1 MMTVF
6 VYQTFEIKQDK
17 FQEAME
23 NLKEVQ
29 KFRND
34 HFDQKVEIL
43 SPISG
48 QDHTYALLA
57 TYDGLA
63 EMELQDKKMF
73 DDEKYL
79 KLIGEFFLKNI
90 VQGSMYTK
98 IYRTTTS
105 KG

>member
-1 MMTVF
+1 MTIF

-17 FQEAME
+17 FKEAIE
-23 NLKEVQ
+23 NLKELQ
-29 KFRND
+29 KFRNENYE
-34 HFDQKVEIL
+34 QKVEIL

-48 QDHTYALLA
+48 QDHTYALLS

-79 KLIGEFFLKNI
+79 KLIGEFFLENI
-90 VQGSMYTK
+90 VQGSMNTQ
-98 IYRTTTS
+98 IFRSTTG
-105 KG
+105 KQ

>member
-17 FQEAME
+17 FKEAID
-23 NLKEVQ
+23 NLREIQ
-29 KFRND
+29 KFRNE

-43 SPISG
+43 SPVSG
-48 QDHTYALLA
+48 QDHTYALLS

-79 KLIGEFFLKNI
+79 KLIGDFFFKNI
-90 VQGSMYTK
+90 TQGSIHTQ
-98 IYRTTTS
+98 IYRTTNG